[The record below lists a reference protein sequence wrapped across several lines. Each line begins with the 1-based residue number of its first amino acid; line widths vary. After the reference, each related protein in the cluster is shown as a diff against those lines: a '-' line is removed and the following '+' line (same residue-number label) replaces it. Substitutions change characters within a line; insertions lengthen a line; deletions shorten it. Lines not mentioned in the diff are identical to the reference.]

1 MGAIKAKILVI
12 DDDKVIQEGCNR
24 ILTGE
29 GYDVETAFTGQ
40 EGLKKMEEETY
51 DLVITDLKMPDISG
65 MEVLKK
71 IKNNDPDIGVIMITG
86 YSTAETAVEAI
97 KLGAFDY
104 LPKPFTPDELISVVN
119 KAIEEEKVLIE
130 TKHLESAYRDATKA
144 ISSSLNLNEVLELI
158 VKSVVNLLKVKGCG
172 VNLLDSARKKLET
185 RVAFGLSEDYLAKG
199 PLDADKSVTESI
211 EGKTVF
217 IKDIASDSRVQYPEE
232 AKKEGIVSI
241 LSIPLKVEEKV
252 IGVLRVYTGETRQFT
267 NKEMDMVNKLAEQAG
282 IAVVNAKLYKD
293 IKDDY
298 ERLKKELPPN
308 LANHLSEKS
317 K

>member
-12 DDDKVIQEGCNR
+12 DDEQIVHESCNR
-24 ILTGE
+24 ILTEE
-29 GYDVETAFTGQ
+29 GYEVKSAFTGQ
-40 EGLKKMEEETY
+40 EGFKKIEEEQF
-51 DLVITDLKMPDISG
+51 DLVITDLKMPGISG
-65 MEVLKK
+65 MEALKK
-71 IKNNDPDIGVIMITG
+71 IKKDNPNIGIVMVTG
-86 YSTAETAVEAI
+86 YSTAETAVEAM

-104 LPKPFTPDELISVVN
+104 LPKPFTPDELISVIN
-119 KAIEEEKVLIE
+119 KAVEKKKVLLE
-130 TKHLESAYRDATKA
+130 TRHLESAYRDATKA

-172 VNLLDSARKKLET
+172 VNLLDDTRKKLET
-185 RVAFGLSEDYLAKG
+185 RVAFGLSDSYLAKG

-217 IKDIASDSRVQYPEE
+217 IEDIANDSRVQYPEE

-241 LSIPLKVEEKV
+241 LSIPLKAKEKV
-252 IGVLRVYTGETRQFT
+252 IGVLRVYTGEPRRF
-267 NKEMDMVNKLAEQAG
+267 NDREMEMVNKLAEQAG

-298 ERLKKELPPN
+298 ESLKKELPPH
-308 LANHLSEKS
+308 LADKIS
-317 K
+317 KK

>member
-12 DDDKVIQEGCNR
+12 DDEKVIQEGCNR

-29 GYDVETAFTGQ
+29 GYDVETSYTGQ
-40 EGLKKMEEETY
+40 EGFKKMEEETY
-51 DLVITDLKMPDISG
+51 DLVIADLKMPGVSG

-71 IKNNDPDIGVIMITG
+71 IKKNDPDIGVIMITG
-86 YSTAETAVEAI
+86 YPTPETAVEAM
-97 KLGAFDY
+97 KLWAFDY

-119 KAIEEEKVLIE
+119 KAIEEKKVLIE
-130 TKHLESAYRDATKA
+130 TKHLENAYRDATKA

-267 NKEMDMVNKLAEQAG
+267 NKEMDMINKLAEQAG
-282 IAVVNAKLYKD
+282 IAVVNARLYKD

-298 ERLKKELPPN
+298 ESLKKELPPN

>member
-12 DDDKVIQEGCNR
+12 DDEQIVHESCNR
-24 ILTGE
+24 ILTEE
-29 GYDVETAFTGQ
+29 GYEVKSAFTGQ
-40 EGLKKMEEETY
+40 EGFKKIEEEQF
-51 DLVITDLKMPDISG
+51 DLVITDLKMPGISG
-65 MEVLKK
+65 MEALKK
-71 IKNNDPDIGVIMITG
+71 IKQDNPNIGIVMVTG
-86 YSTAETAVEAI
+86 YSTAETAVEAM

-104 LPKPFTPDELISVVN
+104 LPKPFTPDELISVIN
-119 KAIEEEKVLIE
+119 KAVEKKKVLLE
-130 TKHLESAYRDATKA
+130 TRHLESAYRDATKA

-158 VKSVVNLLKVKGCG
+158 VKSVVNLLKAKGCG
-172 VNLLDSARKKLET
+172 VNLLDNTRKKLET
-185 RVAFGLSEDYLAKG
+185 RVAFGLSDNYLAKG

-217 IKDIASDSRVQYPEE
+217 IEDIANDHRVQYPEE

-241 LSIPLKVEEKV
+241 LSIPLKAKEKV
-252 IGVLRVYTGETRQFT
+252 IGVLRVYTGELRRF
-267 NKEMDMVNKLAEQAG
+267 NDREMEMVNKLAEQAG

-298 ERLKKELPPN
+298 ESLKKELPPH
-308 LANHLSEKS
+308 LADKLSK

>member
-12 DDDKVIQEGCNR
+12 DDEQIVHESCNR
-24 ILTGE
+24 ILTEE
-29 GYDVETAFTGQ
+29 GYEVKSAFTGQ
-40 EGLKKMEEETY
+40 EGFKKIEEETY
-51 DLVITDLKMPDISG
+51 DLVITDLKMPGISG
-65 MEVLKK
+65 MEALKK
-71 IKNNDPDIGVIMITG
+71 IKKDNPNIGIVMVTG
-86 YSTAETAVEAI
+86 YSTAETAVEAM

-104 LPKPFTPDELISVVN
+104 LPKPFTPDELISVIN
-119 KAIEEEKVLIE
+119 KAVEKKKVLLE

-172 VNLLDSARKKLET
+172 VNLLDDTRKKLEN
-185 RVAFGLSEDYLAKG
+185 RVAFGLSDNYLAKG

-217 IKDIASDSRVQYPEE
+217 IEDIANDHRVQYPEE

-241 LSIPLKVEEKV
+241 LSIPLKAKEKV
-252 IGVLRVYTGETRQFT
+252 IGVLRVYTGELRRF
-267 NKEMDMVNKLAEQAG
+267 NDREMEMVNKLAEQAG

-298 ERLKKELPPN
+298 ESLKKELPPH
-308 LANHLSEKS
+308 LADKIS
-317 K
+317 KK

>member
-12 DDDKVIQEGCNR
+12 DDEKVVQEGCTR
-24 ILTGE
+24 ILTGD
-29 GYDVETAFTGQ
+29 GYDVETSYTGQ
-40 EGLKKMEEETY
+40 EGFKKMEEETY
-51 DLVITDLKMPDISG
+51 DLVIADLKMPGISG

-71 IKNNDPDIGVIMITG
+71 IKKNDPDISVIMITG
-86 YSTAETAVEAI
+86 YPTPETAVEAM

-104 LPKPFTPDELISVVN
+104 LPKPFTPAELISVVN
-119 KAIEEEKVLIE
+119 KAIEEKKVLIE
-130 TKHLESAYRDATKA
+130 TKHLESAYQDATKA

-172 VNLLDSARKKLET
+172 VNLLDDTRKKLET
-185 RVAFGLSEDYLAKG
+185 RVAFGLSDNYLAKG

-217 IKDIASDSRVQYPEE
+217 IEDIAKDRRVQYPEE

-241 LSIPLKVEEKV
+241 LSIPLKAKEKV
-252 IGVLRVYTGETRQFT
+252 IGVLRVYTGESRQFT
-267 NKEMDMVNKLAEQAG
+267 DREMEMVNKLAEQAG

-298 ERLKKELPPN
+298 DSLKKKLPPPLKN
-308 LANHLSEKS
+308 RLSK

>member
-12 DDDKVIQEGCNR
+12 DDEKVVQEGCTR
-24 ILTGE
+24 ILTGD
-29 GYDVETAFTGQ
+29 GYDVETSYTGQ
-40 EGLKKMEEETY
+40 EGFKKMEEETY
-51 DLVITDLKMPDISG
+51 DLVIADLKMPGISG

-71 IKNNDPDIGVIMITG
+71 IKKNDPDISVIMITG
-86 YSTAETAVEAI
+86 YPTPETAVEAM

-104 LPKPFTPDELISVVN
+104 LPKPFTPAELISVVN
-119 KAIEEEKVLIE
+119 KAIEEKKVLIE
-130 TKHLESAYRDATKA
+130 TKYLESAYQDATKA

-172 VNLLDSARKKLET
+172 VNLLDDTRKKLET
-185 RVAFGLSEDYLAKG
+185 RVAFGLSDNYLAKG

-217 IKDIASDSRVQYPEE
+217 IEDIAKDHRVQYPEE

-241 LSIPLKVEEKV
+241 LSIPLKAKEKV
-252 IGVLRVYTGETRQFT
+252 IGVLRVYTGELRRF
-267 NKEMDMVNKLAEQAG
+267 NDREMEMVNKLAEQAG

-298 ERLKKELPPN
+298 DSLKKKLPAPLKN
-308 LANHLSEKS
+308 RLSK

>member
-12 DDDKVIQEGCNR
+12 DDEQIVHESCNR
-24 ILTGE
+24 ILTEE
-29 GYDVETAFTGQ
+29 GYEVKSAFTGQ
-40 EGLKKMEEETY
+40 EGFKKIEEEQF
-51 DLVITDLKMPDISG
+51 DLVITDLKMPGISG
-65 MEVLKK
+65 MEALKK
-71 IKNNDPDIGVIMITG
+71 IKQDNPNIAIVMVTG
-86 YSTAETAVEAI
+86 YSTAETAVEAM

-104 LPKPFTPDELISVVN
+104 LPKPFTPDELISVIN
-119 KAIEEEKVLIE
+119 KAVEKKRVLLE
-130 TKHLESAYRDATKA
+130 TRHLESAYRDATKA
-144 ISSSLNLNEVLELI
+144 ISSSLNLNEVLDLI

-172 VNLLDSARKKLET
+172 VNLLDDTRKKLET
-185 RVAFGLSEDYLAKG
+185 RVAFGLSDKYLAKG

-217 IKDIASDSRVQYPEE
+217 IEDIAKDHRVQYPEE

-241 LSIPLKVEEKV
+241 LSIPLKAKEKV
-252 IGVLRVYTGETRQFT
+252 IGVLRVYTGELRRF
-267 NKEMDMVNKLAEQAG
+267 NDREMEMINKLAEQAG

-298 ERLKKELPPN
+298 ESLKKELPPH
-308 LANHLSEKS
+308 LADKLSK

>member
-12 DDDKVIQEGCNR
+12 DDEKVVQEGCTR
-24 ILTGE
+24 ILTGD
-29 GYDVETAFTGQ
+29 GYDVETSYTGQ
-40 EGLKKMEEETY
+40 EGFKKMEEETY
-51 DLVITDLKMPDISG
+51 DLVIADLKMPGISG

-71 IKNNDPDIGVIMITG
+71 IKKNDPDTSVIMITG
-86 YSTAETAVEAI
+86 YPTPETAVEAM

-104 LPKPFTPDELISVVN
+104 LPKPFTPAELISVVN
-119 KAIEEEKVLIE
+119 KAIEEKKVLIE
-130 TKHLESAYRDATKA
+130 TKYLESAYQDATKA

-158 VKSVVNLLKVKGCG
+158 VRSVVNLLKTKGCG
-172 VNLLDSARKKLET
+172 VNLLDDTREKLET
-185 RVAFGLSEDYLAKG
+185 RVAFGLSENYLAKG

-217 IKDIASDSRVQYPEE
+217 IEDIAKDHRVQYPEE

-241 LSIPLKVEEKV
+241 LSIPLKAKEKV
-252 IGVLRVYTGETRQFT
+252 IGVLRVYTGESRQFT
-267 NKEMDMVNKLAEQAG
+267 DREMEMVNKLAEQAG

-298 ERLKKELPPN
+298 DSLKKKLPAPLKN
-308 LANHLSEKS
+308 RLSK

>member
-12 DDDKVIQEGCNR
+12 DDEQIVHESCNR
-24 ILTGE
+24 ILTEE
-29 GYDVETAFTGQ
+29 GYEVKSAFTGQ
-40 EGLKKMEEETY
+40 EGFKKIEEEQF
-51 DLVITDLKMPDISG
+51 DLVITDLKMPGISG
-65 MEVLKK
+65 MEALKK
-71 IKNNDPDIGVIMITG
+71 IKKDNPNIGIVMVTG
-86 YSTAETAVEAI
+86 YSTAETAVEAM

-104 LPKPFTPDELISVVN
+104 LPKPFTPDELISVIN
-119 KAIEEEKVLIE
+119 KAVEKKKVLLE
-130 TKHLESAYRDATKA
+130 TRHLESAYRDATKA

-172 VNLLDSARKKLET
+172 VNLLDDTRKKLEN
-185 RVAFGLSEDYLAKG
+185 RVAFGLSDNYLAKG

-217 IKDIASDSRVQYPEE
+217 IEDIANDHRVQYPEE

-241 LSIPLKVEEKV
+241 LSIPLKAKEKV
-252 IGVLRVYTGETRQFT
+252 IGVLRVYTGELRQF
-267 NKEMDMVNKLAEQAG
+267 NDREMEMVNKLAEQAG

-298 ERLKKELPPN
+298 ESLKKELPPH
-308 LANHLSEKS
+308 LADKIS
-317 K
+317 KK

>member
-12 DDDKVIQEGCNR
+12 DDEQIVHESCNR
-24 ILTGE
+24 ILTEE
-29 GYDVETAFTGQ
+29 GYEVKSAFTGQ
-40 EGLKKMEEETY
+40 EGFKKIEEEQF
-51 DLVITDLKMPDISG
+51 DLVITDLKMPGISG
-65 MEVLKK
+65 MEALKK
-71 IKNNDPDIGVIMITG
+71 IKQDNPNIGIVMVTG
-86 YSTAETAVEAI
+86 YSTAETAVEAM

-104 LPKPFTPDELISVVN
+104 LPKPFTPDELISVIN
-119 KAIEEEKVLIE
+119 KAVEKKKVLLE
-130 TKHLESAYRDATKA
+130 TRHLESAYRDATKA

-172 VNLLDSARKKLET
+172 VNLLDDTRKKLET
-185 RVAFGLSEDYLAKG
+185 RVAFGLSDNYLAKG

-217 IKDIASDSRVQYPEE
+217 IEDIANDHRVQYPEE

-241 LSIPLKVEEKV
+241 LSIPLKAKEKV
-252 IGVLRVYTGETRQFT
+252 IGVLRVYTGELRRF
-267 NKEMDMVNKLAEQAG
+267 NDREMEMVNKLAEQAG

-293 IKDDY
+293 IKEDY
-298 ERLKKELPPN
+298 ESLKKELPPH
-308 LANHLSEKS
+308 LADKLSK